1 MDNSSEYVSEFTPEA
16 SCLMLLQSSI
26 DIHESPIAL
35 LKHSEPIVLNRTF
48 LKFCNVSTLK
58 EFNREFG
65 SLVNRFV
72 PHDDYFHS
80 GKVDEAERWLESLTA
95 LPQGER
101 IVSMLDH
108 KVEPYAFELIITH
121 PMEGFSLITF
131 KDVSQDLIK
140 RILVENDATIDP
152 ESGAYR
158 QDYFLH
164 TLKSFQEAAR
174 FNRKQVGITMC
185 EFRNDDFDPKLF
197 ADTIKRSI
205 RHDDML
211 IRWNKKRF
219 VLAYL
224 IDMDQGTEPI
234 DAKFRSKSPYPIR
247 LASDV
252 QNEIDDIRMFI
263 RKVETSLNEV

>member
-1 MDNSSEYVSEFTPEA
+1 MDNSCERTPEFTPEA
-16 SCLMLLQSSI
+16 ECLLLLQSSI
-26 DIHESPIAL
+26 DIHESPVAL
-35 LKHSEPIVLNRTF
+35 LRHSEPIALNRSF
-48 LKFCNVSTLK
+48 LKFCNVSSLK

-65 SLVNRFV
+65 SLIYRFV

-121 PMEGFSLITF
+121 PMEGYSIITF

-140 RILVENDATIDP
+140 RILVENDATIDA

-185 EFRNDDFDPKLF
+185 EFRNEDCDPKTF
-197 ADTIKRSI
+197 AQAIKSSI

-211 IRWNKKRF
+211 IRWSKKRF
-219 VLAYL
+219 ILAYL
-224 IDMDQGTEPI
+224 IDMEQSTEPI
-234 DAKFRSKSPYPIR
+234 DTKIRAKSPYPIR
-247 LASDV
+247 LSSDV
-252 QNEIDDIRMFI
+252 QNDIDDIRMLI
-263 RKVETSLNEV
+263 RKVEMQLSES